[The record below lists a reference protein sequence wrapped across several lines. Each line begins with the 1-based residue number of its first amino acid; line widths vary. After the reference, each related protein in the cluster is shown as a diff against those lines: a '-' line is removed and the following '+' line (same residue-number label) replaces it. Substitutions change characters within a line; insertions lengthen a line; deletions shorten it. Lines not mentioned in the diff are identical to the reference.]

1 MNTLFFFFLLGS
13 LHPPRKPMVMMLGW
27 LPSAGSTSGSQE
39 NHPLTPTYREC
50 SLETEEATLLFAAG
64 GGTSHSHL

>member
-1 MNTLFFFFLLGS
+1 
-13 LHPPRKPMVMMLGW
+13 MVMMLGW